1 MLRKYCPRIFC
12 PHILTFYLL
21 PYTRLDQTNIAG
33 HGLGLSIVQRIVDW
47 YFLCNISITWGGSG
61 RSLTVPDGGG
71 AVRDRPQQLPR
82 KIEKILFF
90 RVTKLSRNL
99 HSLKLTFKLYSIY
112 PNLKS
117 RLTNRLQLFTDLG
130 IHLISNLNVR

>member
-47 YFLCNISITWGGSG
+47 YFLSSHK
-61 RSLTVPDGGG
+61 TVTEST
-71 AVRDRPQQLPR
+71 QF
-82 KIEKILFF
+82 ETYF
-90 RVTKLSRNL
+90 
-99 HSLKLTFKLYSIY
+99 
-112 PNLKS
+112 
-117 RLTNRLQLFTDLG
+117 
-130 IHLISNLNVR
+130 